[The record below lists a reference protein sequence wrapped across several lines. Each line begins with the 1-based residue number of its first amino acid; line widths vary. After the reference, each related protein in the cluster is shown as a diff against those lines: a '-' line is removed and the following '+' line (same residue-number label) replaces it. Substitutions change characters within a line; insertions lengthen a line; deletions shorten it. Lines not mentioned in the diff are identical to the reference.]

1 MDRGRRVMK
10 KLATVIE
17 AIGVIALFLGMMAWD
32 SDNVL
37 VAAIITFGGLGIA
50 LAGWRFGELWV

>member
-1 MDRGRRVMK
+1 MK

-32 SDNVL
+32 SDNLV

-50 LAGWRFGELWV
+50 LVGWRFGELWV